1 MEEAKLKKIAEL
13 REILEERIKSLEAE
27 IEGLRIILEFVNNL
41 LLEKSFKR
49 AEEMIP
55 TKVSEVVAPIAQ
67 PQIMESSRIIPLK
80 TSSGELL
87 ANIYVEDRNLR
98 VVPETGK
105 KFDVNV
111 PPFEAFLVEKVLNKM
126 RELDQEA
133 VRKGE
138 LTPEE
143 AISYEVKKDGS
154 IIKEIFIQNVT
165 PQRERELRSAIR
177 WTLEKMYEK
186 IKSSS

>member
-1 MEEAKLKKIAEL
+1 MEEAKLKKLAEL

-27 IEGLRIILEFVNNL
+27 IEGLRMILEFVNNL
-41 LLEKSFKR
+41 LLEKSFR
-49 AEEMIP
+49 RVEEIIP
-55 TKVSEVVAPIAQ
+55 AKVSEAPQIAQ
-67 PQIMESSRIIPLK
+67 PPAVEPSRIIPLK

-87 ANIYVEDRNLR
+87 ANIYIEDRNLR
-98 VVPETGK
+98 VIPEPGK
-105 KFDVNV
+105 KFDVSV

-126 RELDQEA
+126 RDLDQEA
-133 VRKGE
+133 VRRGE
-138 LTPEE
+138 LAPEE
-143 AISYEVKKDGS
+143 AISYEVRRDGS

-186 IKSSS
+186 TKTS